1 MKKFS
6 QKNILILLF
15 LLPLLLHPA
24 FSEASPPI
32 NRGEE
37 ILNKLDDMF
46 RGESSHSIIL
56 MKIKTAHYERSMEME
71 GWSKGKEK
79 SLITILKP
87 LKEKGTT
94 TLKSDNNIFTYLPK
108 TDRTIRITSGMMM
121 GSWMGSHLTND
132 DLVKESRMSEDYE
145 STISFEGNRDGKDII
160 EITLIPRPEAPVVWG
175 KIIVEV
181 MADSYLPINERY
193 YSEDME
199 LERSMHFKSIK
210 NIGGRRIPT
219 IFRVVP
225 ADKPGEY
232 TEITYQKIEFDM
244 KLDEALFS
252 ISSLR
257 KKN

>member
-1 MKKFS
+1 M
-6 QKNILILLF
+6 
-15 LLPLLLHPA
+15 LPAPA
-24 FSEASPPI
+24 KAASSAK
-32 NRGEE
+32 RGIE

-46 RGESSHSIIL
+46 RGESSHSTIV
-56 MKIKTAHYERSMEME
+56 MKIKTAHYERTMEME

-79 SLITILKP
+79 SLITILRP
-87 LKEKGTT
+87 LKERGTT

-132 DLVKESRMSEDYE
+132 DLVKESRMSEDYDAKI
-145 STISFEGNRDGKDII
+145 TFEGERNREKII
-160 EITLIPRPEAPVVWG
+160 EITLIPKPDAAVVWG
-175 KIIVEV
+175 KIVVEV
-181 MADSYLPINERY
+181 LADSYLPTNERY

-199 LERSMHFKSIK
+199 LERSMHFEAIK
-210 NIGGRRIPT
+210 IIGGRLIPT

-232 TEITYQKIEFDM
+232 TEIIYQKIEFDI
-244 KLDEALFS
+244 KLDESLFS

-257 KKN
+257 KR